1 LSGKNIR
8 TKCSSKELDHRFYRP
23 CPVVEQIG
31 MQAYHLKLL
40 QQSSSIHN
48 VFHVLLLDPYV
59 FDRRTAPKPLPPI
72 VIDGEEEYELEEIL

>member
-1 LSGKNIR
+1 
-8 TKCSSKELDHRFYRP
+8 
-23 CPVVEQIG
+23 